1 MSSLKKKKKFWH
13 LNIGNYVIVI
23 IYFQIMVKLD
33 KIKYKVESFFE
44 LKLYYKLLFKKLL
57 QHGTLISLNQII
69 DN

>member
-1 MSSLKKKKKFWH
+1 
-13 LNIGNYVIVI
+13 
-23 IYFQIMVKLD
+23 MVKLD